1 LADLVDYD
9 VANAEALQGSVFSL
23 EHRRCRQTARNQT
36 AIGSGAPGRRRRLAG
51 DCFRNVA
58 LRALRRDNTPKPT
71 LIRRAY
77 VTEVLAD
84 WIAICAHENTEKSS
98 NVVAVAGLIVSLRF
112 PQKCRLTMR
121 PVRRAIHAVNWK
133 RRDVRCVSL
142 PRTVLFGLSCLATI
156 AVGGCA
162 TIAPRNV
169 LPQASAGQLELQGF
183 HNIRFWG
190 DAPVRDIQA
199 IMMADA
205 PKTETRGSAV
215 TERHQPFAN
224 LLAISGGAEDGA
236 FGAGLLVGWSDAG
249 TRPVFDLVTGVSS
262 GALIAPFAFL
272 GREHD
277 NQLREIFTKYG
288 RKDIFTY
295 NVPGLLE
302 GAALAD
308 DAPLA
313 RLIEKYIDENF
324 LQEIARERMK
334 GRILLIGTT
343 NLDTQRPVLW
353 DMGRIAM
360 SPDRDAIGLFRKILL
375 ASATL
380 PGVFPPVRIQVR
392 VGGQK
397 YDELH
402 VDGGVT
408 RQVFIAPSIFSFVSQ
423 AQKSGR
429 SATKQRLYVIRNGKI
444 DPEWQAV
451 NENMLSITQRSISTL
466 IKNQGI
472 GDLYRIYSITKR
484 DGIDFNLASIPAD
497 FSDTSDEPFDQKYM
511 IALFNRGYDLASHT
525 YSWMK
530 APPGL
535 ELATQAHN

>member
-1 LADLVDYD
+1 
-9 VANAEALQGSVFSL
+9 
-23 EHRRCRQTARNQT
+23 
-36 AIGSGAPGRRRRLAG
+36 
-51 DCFRNVA
+51 
-58 LRALRRDNTPKPT
+58 
-71 LIRRAY
+71 
-77 VTEVLAD
+77 
-84 WIAICAHENTEKSS
+84 
-98 NVVAVAGLIVSLRF
+98 
-112 PQKCRLTMR
+112 M
-121 PVRRAIHAVNWK
+121 
-133 RRDVRCVSL
+133 
-142 PRTVLFGLSCLATI
+142 
-156 AVGGCA
+156 
-162 TIAPRNV
+162 APRNA
-169 LPQASAGQLELQGF
+169 LPQASAGQLELEGF
-183 HNIRFWG
+183 HDIRFWG
-190 DAPVRDIQA
+190 DASAQDIHA

-205 PKTETRGSAV
+205 PKAGTSASLSV
-215 TERHQPFAN
+215 ESHQQVSN

-249 TRPVFDLVTGVSS
+249 TRPKFDLVTGVSS
-262 GALIAPFAFL
+262 GALIAPFVFL

-295 NVPGLLE
+295 NVSGLLE

-313 RLIEKYIDENF
+313 RLIEKYVDAAF
-324 LQEIARERMK
+324 LQEIAGERIK

-360 SPDRDAIGLFRKILL
+360 SRNRDAINLFRKILL

-392 VGGQK
+392 VGGQN

-408 RQVFIAPSIFSFVSQ
+408 RQVFIAPSVFSFVGHD
-423 AQKSGR
+423 QKAGR
-429 SATKQRLYVIRNGKI
+429 AAAKPRLFVIRNGKI
-444 DPEWQAV
+444 DPEWQSV
-451 NENMLSITQRSISTL
+451 NDNVVSVTQRSISTL

-472 GDLYRIYSITKR
+472 GDLYRIYSVTRR

-497 FSDTSDEPFDQKYM
+497 FTDTSDEPFDQKYM
-511 IALFNRGYDLASHT
+511 IALFNRGYDLASHN
-525 YSWMK
+525 YSWAK
-530 APPGL
+530 APPGM
-535 ELATQAHN
+535 ELVTQAHN

>member
-1 LADLVDYD
+1 
-9 VANAEALQGSVFSL
+9 
-23 EHRRCRQTARNQT
+23 
-36 AIGSGAPGRRRRLAG
+36 
-51 DCFRNVA
+51 
-58 LRALRRDNTPKPT
+58 
-71 LIRRAY
+71 
-77 VTEVLAD
+77 
-84 WIAICAHENTEKSS
+84 
-98 NVVAVAGLIVSLRF
+98 LIVPLRS
-112 PQKCRLTMR
+112 PKKYRLTMR
-121 PVRRAIHAVNWK
+121 LVRRAAHAFDQK
-133 RRDVRCVSL
+133 RRDCIEVLL
-142 PRTVLFGLSCLATI
+142 PRTVLFGLMSFATI
-156 AVGGCA
+156 FVGGCA
-162 TIAPRNV
+162 TLAPRNV
-169 LPQASAGQLELQGF
+169 LPQADAGQIELEGF

-190 DAPVRDIQA
+190 DASAQDIQA

-205 PKTETRGSAV
+205 PKTETRSSLGV
-215 TERHQPFAN
+215 ERHQPLSN

-236 FGAGLLVGWSDAG
+236 FGAGLLVGWSDTG

-277 NQLREIFTKYG
+277 SQLREIFTKYG

-295 NVPGLLE
+295 NVPGLLD
-302 GAALAD
+302 GSALAD

-313 RLIEKYIDENF
+313 RLIEKYVDEAF
-324 LQEIARERMK
+324 IREIARERLK

-360 SPDRDAIGLFRKILL
+360 SNNREAIALFRKILL

-392 VGGQK
+392 VGGQN

-408 RQVFIAPSIFSFVSQ
+408 RQVFIAPSIFSFVSKD
-423 AQKSGR
+423 QKSAR

-444 DPEWQAV
+444 DPEWQSV
-451 NENMLSITQRSISTL
+451 NENVLSITQRSISTL

-497 FSDTSDEPFDQKYM
+497 FTETSSEPFDQRYM
-511 IALFNRGYDLASHT
+511 IALFDRGYDLASHN

-535 ELATQAHN
+535 DLATQAHN